1 MQTDVLLQ
9 KVLVEE
15 VKEELKNYTSV
26 NNDGEYMKFNVYPQN
41 LPAKKGKND
50 DEHFPYVL
58 VCLDEEQINGED
70 EDLIC
75 AIYFL
80 VGINDK
86 NPNKQGHFDVAN
98 VLNRLSKRFL
108 GKRLVDNRY
117 RIGFPL
123 TKKFQ
128 EEDTWPKYIGG
139 MSTLW
144 TLEKPEIEETE
155 YD

>member
-9 KVLVEE
+9 KALVEE

-70 EDLIC
+70 DDLIC
-75 AIYFL
+75 SIYFL

-86 NPNKQGHFDVAN
+86 NPNKQGHFDIAN

-108 GKRLVDNRY
+108 EKRLVNGRY
-117 RIGFPL
+117 RIAFPL

-128 EEDTWPKYIGG
+128 EEDTYPKFFGG